1 MRRRKGKQGRTCKA
15 GGNKDLCKA
24 GEAIDKGSAG
34 NGPIM
39 CADVGMVCVYAD
51 VDKYAED
58 DEYNDGYDLEESKP
72 IFCEGV
78 RDVEERPQRRYLVRH
93 KREHGGH

>member
-1 MRRRKGKQGRTCKA
+1 
-15 GGNKDLCKA
+15 
-24 GEAIDKGSAG
+24 
-34 NGPIM
+34 
-39 CADVGMVCVYAD
+39 MVCVYAD